1 MNDESLTISFTTDR
15 SPDEA
20 FAAVND
26 VRSWWTGEITG
37 PTDELGAEFT
47 YRYQDIHRSTQ
58 RISELVPGRRIAWHV
73 TDGYLSFVPDKSE
86 WTGTDMTFD
95 LIPAAGGGT
104 EVRFTHAGLVPQQ
117 PCYDQCAPAWNFYVG
132 TSLRER
138 IAAGPA

>member
-15 SPDEA
+15 TPEEA

-26 VRSWWTGEITG
+26 VRSWWTGEIDG

-58 RISELVPGRRIAWHV
+58 RVTELVPGRRIAWRV
-73 TDGYLSFVPDKSE
+73 TDGFLNFVSDKSE
-86 WTGTDMTFD
+86 WTGTDIVFD
-95 LIPAAGGGT
+95 LIPAGAGT
-104 EVRFTHAGLVPQQ
+104 EVRFTHAGLVPRQE
-117 PCYDQCAPAWNFYVG
+117 CYDQCSPAWNFYVG
-132 TSLRER
+132 TSLRDR